1 MSIRTSNITTSQV
14 NRLPPAASISVSLLH
29 LSRHIRSAPVFRQSL
44 LRRSDV
50 CAVSSARRA
59 GPEASVPSRRYNV
72 FRPAAQS
79 RRGKSPAAVS
89 HTLDIRFALPDLP
102 TFPSGRL
109 SHLEEV
115 REVFTGIR
123 IVIGSL
129 DHPHIDLEAV
139 LLVGVEKVAV
149 LGALDFVR
157 FGLADQ
163 VVQGSLAQPAR
174 RHDEG
179 ERHRVAVEF
188 LCHGHENPFGHAKSH
203 TVEFAPSS
211 VGSSHRQAPAAL
223 RTTPSRRRERR
234 SRERQRRERRSR
246 QYVLPL
252 RRLPACP
259 LLYSRG

>member
-29 LSRHIRSAPVFRQSL
+29 LSSL

-89 HTLDIRFALPDLP
+89 HTLDIFALPDLP
-102 TFPSGRL
+102 TFKPSGRL

-139 LLVGVEKVAV
+139 
-149 LGALDFVR
+149 
-157 FGLADQ
+157 
-163 VVQGSLAQPAR
+163 
-174 RHDEG
+174 
-179 ERHRVAVEF
+179 
-188 LCHGHENPFGHAKSH
+188 
-203 TVEFAPSS
+203 
-211 VGSSHRQAPAAL
+211 
-223 RTTPSRRRERR
+223 
-234 SRERQRRERRSR
+234 
-246 QYVLPL
+246 
-252 RRLPACP
+252 
-259 LLYSRG
+259 